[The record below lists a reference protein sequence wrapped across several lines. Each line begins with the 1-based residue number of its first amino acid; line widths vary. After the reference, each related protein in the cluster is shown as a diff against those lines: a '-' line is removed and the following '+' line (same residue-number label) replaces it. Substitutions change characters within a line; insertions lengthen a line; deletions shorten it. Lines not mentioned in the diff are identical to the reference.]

1 MSNTLSIFKSLIS
14 HHWKQT
20 TRSAYFE
27 KGILIKIFLGLMFLY
42 LAINLVVMGFFMG
55 KVMAQTFPDDDPA
68 WSFSRILFYYF
79 IVDFLLRFFFQ
90 PLPVISIMPY
100 LHLPLKRSK
109 LFNFLLIKSCL
120 SLFNF
125 LPLLILVP
133 FVLRSVLPDSEGG
146 FALYWILTVML
157 LVFANNFLAFI
168 AKKTYALR
176 SIMLFIVLAAAALLI
191 LADVKTNFLL
201 SRGFASAITGISQH
215 LYLILI
221 PLTMLL
227 IMYLVSR
234 IFLFKHRYVESGNK
248 KERLLF
254 AGNKSGFFD
263 SLSISGR
270 LVMME
275 IKLIL
280 RNNRPRKVFSMSWI
294 FFLYGFFIYGQH
306 SRPSGTGLY
315 LVIGLMMTGII
326 MFQYGQMVMSWE
338 SGFFDKICTSGLR
351 MQDYFRGKFWFFLA
365 ANSISFVITL
375 PFAFY
380 GLRIAFINL
389 AAFLF
394 NSGINSFL
402 ILFLGTYNSRRI
414 DLSKG
419 VFFNYEGMSF
429 INFFFFFPII
439 GIPFFIYLPFSILGH
454 PAWGLSAIGLAGI
467 TGLAFSGVFIR
478 SIVKQFNSRKYKILN
493 GFRTS

>member
-1 MSNTLSIFKSLIS
+1 MPGAPLFLTLLT

-20 TRSAYFE
+20 IRSSYFE
-27 KGILIKIFLGLMFLY
+27 KGMLMRIFLGLMFLY
-42 LAINLVVMGFFMG
+42 LAINLFIVGLLTG
-55 KVMAQTFPDDDPA
+55 KMLSEAFPDEDLA
-68 WSFSRILFYYF
+68 FSFSRMLYYYF
-79 IVDFLLRFFFQ
+79 IGDFLVRFFFQ

-100 LHLPLKRSK
+100 LHLPLKRSR
-109 LFNFLLIKSCL
+109 LFNFLLIKSGL

-133 FVLRSVLPDSEGG
+133 FVLRSLLPDSEGG
-146 FALYWILTVML
+146 FALYLMLTVML
-157 LVFANNFLAFI
+157 LVFSNNFLVFI
-168 AKKTYALR
+168 IKKAYALR
-176 SIMLFIVLAAAALLI
+176 SITLFIVLAAAALLI
-191 LADVKTNFLL
+191 LCDVKTGYLL
-201 SRGFASAITGISQH
+201 SRGFASAITGIAQH
-215 LYLILI
+215 AYMLII
-221 PLTMLL
+221 PLAALMITYLASWYFLYKNRYLEMAAKKEKLL
-227 IMYLVSR
+227 
-234 IFLFKHRYVESGNK
+234 FSGN
-248 KERLLF
+248 RRSFLDSF
-254 AGNKSGFFD
+254 GSAG
-263 SLSISGR
+263 R
-270 LVMME
+270 QVMME

-294 FFLYGFFIYGQH
+294 FFLYGFFIYGPHRQ
-306 SRPSGTGLY
+306 SSGTGFY
-315 LVIGLMMTGII
+315 LVIGLVMTGII

-338 SGFFDKICTSGLR
+338 SGFFDKICTSGLS
-351 MQDYFRGKFWFFLA
+351 MQDYFRGKFLFFLA
-365 ANSISFVITL
+365 ANLISFLITL

-402 ILFLGTYNSRRI
+402 ILLLGTYNSRRI

-419 VFFNYEGMSF
+419 AFFNYEGMSF
-429 INFFFFFPII
+429 INFFYLFPVI

-454 PAWGLSAIGLAGI
+454 PAWGLTAIGLAGI

>member
-1 MSNTLSIFKSLIS
+1 MPTPSIYLSLIT

-20 TRSAYFE
+20 IRSSYFE
-27 KGILIKIFLGLMFLY
+27 KGILMRIFLGLMFLY
-42 LAINLVVMGFFMG
+42 LAINLFIVGLFMG
-55 KVMAQTFPDDDPA
+55 KMLSQAFPDEDLA
-68 WSFSRILFYYF
+68 FAFSRILFYYF
-79 IVDFLLRFFFQ
+79 IVDFLVRFFFQ
-90 PLPVISIMPY
+90 PLPVISIIPY
-100 LHLPLKRSK
+100 LHLPLKRSG
-109 LFNFLLIKSCL
+109 LFNFLLIKSGL

-146 FALYWILTVML
+146 FALFLPLTVML
-157 LVFANNFLAFI
+157 LVFSNNFLVFI
-168 AKKTYALR
+168 IKKTYALR
-176 SIMLFIVLAAAALLI
+176 SITMFIVLAAAALLI

-201 SRGFASAITGISQH
+201 SRGFASAITGIAQNA
-215 LYLILI
+215 YLLLV
-221 PLTMLL
+221 PLALL
-227 IMYLVSR
+227 IVMYLASR
-234 IFLFKHRYVESGNK
+234 IFLDKNRYIELSAKKEKLLFSGNK
-248 KERLLF
+248 RSFLDSF
-254 AGNKSGFFD
+254 GIAGSQ
-263 SLSISGR
+263 
-270 LVMME
+270 VVME

-294 FFLYGFFIYGQH
+294 FLLYGFFIYGPHRQ
-306 SRPSGTGLY
+306 SSGTGLY
-315 LVIGLMMTGII
+315 LLVGLIMTGII

-365 ANSISFVITL
+365 ANSISFIITL

-402 ILFLGTYNSRRI
+402 ILFLGTCNSRRI

-419 VFFNYEGMSF
+419 AFFNYEGMSLV
-429 INFFFFFPII
+429 NFFYFFPMI